1 MDVLAPVWPP
11 LLAAFQIGVAVVA
24 SAHAVLFKRDVR
36 AAIGWIGL
44 IWLVPESNRPPARC
58 VYLFGSGRL
67 PDALLLALSSADG
80 PAPRRPAPRKR
91 IPLEIVEDAHPA

>member
-1 MDVLAPVWPP
+1 MSTDAPFVSGLLPGHVPAPARARPHRDDRLLYNLALDRP
-11 LLAAFQIGVAVVA
+11 AN
-24 SAHAVLFKRDVR
+24 R
-36 AAIGWIGL
+36 AL
-44 IWLVPESNRPPARC
+44 ARC

-80 PAPRRPAPRKR
+80 PAPRWPAPRKR